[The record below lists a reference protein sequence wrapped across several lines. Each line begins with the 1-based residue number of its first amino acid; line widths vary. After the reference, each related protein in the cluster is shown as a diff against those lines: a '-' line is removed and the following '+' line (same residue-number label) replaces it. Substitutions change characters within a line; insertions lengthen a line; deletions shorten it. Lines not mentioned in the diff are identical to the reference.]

1 MEKVYHANANQ
12 KVGVT
17 MLISG
22 KVDFWIM
29 NIITYSKDGY
39 YIMVKRSVSLLRKD
53 ITNSRCE
60 WM

>member
-22 KVDFWIM
+22 KVDFWTM
-29 NIITYSKDGY
+29 NIITYSKDG
-39 YIMVKRSVSLLRKD
+39 
-53 ITNSRCE
+53 
-60 WM
+60 

>member
-39 YIMVKRSVSLLRKD
+39 YIMVRSVSLLRKD